1 MYIAVG
7 QNSVMTMKIRQFPY
21 EHESRKEIH
30 VYPPT
35 LLTQGDKKLT
45 TDILEIGPG
54 RGDFLLATAEQH
66 PDKSLTAIELGK
78 KRHFKM
84 IPRIEKKGLTN
95 IRLFQGNARIIL
107 PKFIENESVSR
118 VYVLFPDPWPKNRHI
133 YLRLMSVDFINL
145 LIDVLKPGGHLFC
158 ATDYWP
164 YAEWVVSNV
173 LKIERLEFEGR
184 PFFTDMDGIDYYQPS
199 FFEKK
204 WRDEG
209 RAIYY
214 MRFLKTD

>member
-1 MYIAVG
+1 
-7 QNSVMTMKIRQFPY
+7 MTIKIRQFPY

-30 VYPPT
+30 FYPE
-35 LLTQGDKKLT
+35 KREKIS

-54 RGDFLLATAEQH
+54 RGDFLLATAENH

-95 IRLFQGNARIIL
+95 ITLIQGDARIIL
-107 PKFIENESVSR
+107 PQFIETESVTR
-118 VYVLFPDPWPKNRHI
+118 AYVLFPDPWPKNRHI
-133 YLRLMSVDFINL
+133 YLRLMSIDFIKL
-145 LIDVLKPGGHLFC
+145 LIKVIKPGGHLFC

-164 YAEWVVSNV
+164 YAEWVISNV
-173 LKIERLEFEGR
+173 LKIDSLKIEGK
-184 PFFTDMDGIDYYQPS
+184 PFFTSMDQVDFYQPS

-204 WRDEG
+204 WRGEG

-214 MRFLKTD
+214 MRFLKTE

>member
-1 MYIAVG
+1 MYIAAR
-7 QNSVMTMKIRQFPY
+7 QNSVMNKKIRQFPY

-30 VYPPT
+30 FYPQRVEKIP
-35 LLTQGDKKLT
+35 

-54 RGDFLLATAEQH
+54 RGDFLLGTAARL
-66 PDKSLTAIELGK
+66 PNKRLTAIELGK

-84 IPRIEKKGLTN
+84 IPRIEKKGLSN
-95 IRLFQGNARIIL
+95 ITLIQGDARIIL
-107 PKFIENESVSR
+107 PQFINKESVKR
-118 VYVLFPDPWPKNRHI
+118 AYVLFPDPWPKNRHS
-133 YLRLMSVDFINL
+133 YLRLMSIDFINL
-145 LIDVLKPGGHLFC
+145 LINVLEPGGHLFC

-173 LKIERLEFEGR
+173 LKIDRLEIEGR
-184 PFFTDMDGIDYYQPS
+184 PFFTNIDGIDYYQPS

-214 MRFLKTD
+214 MRFLKKSR